1 MPQVL
6 DRHPCSFRPCR
17 GEMTLVAREHAL
29 APVERRKRGKK
40 PDVPQGLSA
49 WHCTIEPKRHVEVSN
64 LGIRPLKDCT
74 VPGCGGVMIHWGR
87 VRAVSSLNGGRRKEA
102 PKIVYRSGYVCVDDA
117 EHFQPD
123 FDEA

>member
-1 MPQVL
+1 
-6 DRHPCSFRPCR
+6 
-17 GEMTLVAREHAL
+17 MTLVARDPAL
-29 APVERRKRGKK
+29 APVDRRKRGKK

-64 LGIRPLKDCT
+64 LGIRPLKDCA

-87 VRAVSSLNGGRRKEA
+87 VRAVSSLNGHRKEA
-102 PKIVYRSGYVCVDDA
+102 PKIVYRSGYVCVDNA